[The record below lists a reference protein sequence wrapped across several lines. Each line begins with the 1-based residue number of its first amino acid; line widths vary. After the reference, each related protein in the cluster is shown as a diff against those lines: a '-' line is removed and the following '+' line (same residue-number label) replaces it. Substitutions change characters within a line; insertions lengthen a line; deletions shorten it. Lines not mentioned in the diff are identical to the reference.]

1 MKQISFAQ
9 IVVLALVSFATQ
21 AVAQT
26 SISADGMIES
36 TTGGF
41 KFPDGSVQLTAQGAC
56 AETCP
61 ITASCVDGECK
72 CPGAQV
78 LCDGSCI
85 DVLSDELNCGSCG
98 HSCAGEDSCNN
109 GFCPLEEI
117 ASSQGQPYGLA
128 LGPSHVYWTNLLTGT
143 ANDAPTINPI
153 DPFTIAFGLGTPQ
166 DIQVDYTHFYVTE
179 FSSGQVRRKPLVGGG
194 MPMQVLAQGGPF
206 GLALNGTYVYW
217 TTLGGGTIMRTA

>member
-85 DVLSDELNCGSCG
+85 DVLSDELNCGSSG
-98 HSCAGEDSCNN
+98 IPVPEK
-109 GFCPLEEI
+109 I
-117 ASSQGQPYGLA
+117 LA
-128 LGPSHVYWTNLLTGT
+128 TMDFVRWKKSRRHRVSLT
-143 ANDAPTINPI
+143 
-153 DPFTIAFGLGTPQ
+153 
-166 DIQVDYTHFYVTE
+166 V
-179 FSSGQVRRKPLVGGG
+179 
-194 MPMQVLAQGGPF
+194 
-206 GLALNGTYVYW
+206 
-217 TTLGGGTIMRTA
+217 